1 MHLVLKQNYFFLK
14 LKGDYH
20 RYKCEFASDKD
31 FDDSCNK
38 TEKVY
43 KEAYEIAN
51 KEIPITNSTRLGLVR
66 IILCFI
72 MKLRD

>member
-1 MHLVLKQNYFFLK
+1 LK

-51 KEIPITNSTRLGLVR
+51 KEIPITNSTRLGLV
-66 IILCFI
+66 
-72 MKLRD
+72 